1 MDKIFKSKNNKL
13 KKEELSMNKKNLTAV
28 PLPLKI
34 VNDFE
39 KDYPGCYQMC
49 DTLIQKS
56 RKDIAWW
63 DMVYLPIAGTNA
75 IMDNYG
81 YGARCDGSKLHMLYS
96 WCKTK
101 QIFSMDTELV
111 SELIKNTDASS
122 IPVDTLMH
130 VPYNSFY
137 IECSNGNLLNFISY
151 GIKGCFVA
159 FDEDMTEDSPITE
172 KELRIMLVTD
182 NNILIPEYLI
192 LKTGISI
199 AEARKQSRS
208 YNFSKSNCQKFT
220 GNVNL
225 FNEYID
231 AVTNIFASLLNLI
244 LYICCENADI
254 EKDSRQRTYTYRKK
268 GFWLIKGCPREIQK
282 WNVGWRIGKTLR
294 NISSA
299 PKPNTPP
306 ESPEQHRAIC
316 GSPKRPHIRSAHFH
330 HFWTGKKGSAERK
343 LVVHWIP
350 AIAINISTE
359 NELAA
364 TIHKVY

>member
-1 MDKIFKSKNNKL
+1 
-13 KKEELSMNKKNLTAV
+13 MNKKNLTAV

-39 KDYPGCYQMC
+39 KNYPDCYQMC

-137 IECSNGNLLNFISY
+137 IECSNGNLLNFICHS
-151 GIKGCFVA
+151 IKGCFVA
-159 FDEDMTEDSPITE
+159 FDEDMTEESPITE
-172 KELRIMLVTD
+172 KEL
-182 NNILIPEYLI
+182 
-192 LKTGISI
+192 SI

-268 GFWLIKGCPREIQK
+268 GFGLIKGCPREIQK

-299 PKPNTPP
+299 QKPNTPS
-306 ESPEQHRAIC
+306 EAPEQHRAIC

>member
-1 MDKIFKSKNNKL
+1 
-13 KKEELSMNKKNLTAV
+13 MNKKNLTAV

-39 KDYPGCYQMC
+39 KNYPDCYQMC

-137 IECSNGNLLNFISY
+137 IECSNGILLNFICHS
-151 GIKGCFVA
+151 IKECFVA
-159 FDEDMTEDSPITE
+159 FNQNMPIESSVT
-172 KELRIMLVTD
+172 KRELKIKIVTD
-182 NNILIPEYLI
+182 NNIMIPEYLI

-268 GFWLIKGCPREIQK
+268 GFGLIKGCPREIQT
-282 WNVGWRIGKTLR
+282 WNVGWRIG
-294 NISSA
+294 
-299 PKPNTPP
+299 
-306 ESPEQHRAIC
+306 
-316 GSPKRPHIRSAHFH
+316 
-330 HFWTGKKGSAERK
+330 
-343 LVVHWIP
+343 
-350 AIAINISTE
+350 
-359 NELAA
+359 
-364 TIHKVY
+364 

>member
-1 MDKIFKSKNNKL
+1 MYSCFFASC
-13 KKEELSMNKKNLTAV
+13 A
-28 PLPLKI
+28 
-34 VNDFE
+34 
-39 KDYPGCYQMC
+39 
-49 DTLIQKS
+49 
-56 RKDIAWW
+56 
-63 DMVYLPIAGTNA
+63 
-75 IMDNYG
+75 
-81 YGARCDGSKLHMLYS
+81 LYS
-96 WCKTK
+96 WSTSIIA
-101 QIFSMDTELV
+101 QESLLT
-111 SELIKNTDASS
+111 SKNLACIHRAKDLFLLCRNPHARLPGMPKAWNT
-122 IPVDTLMH
+122 V
-130 VPYNSFY
+130 
-137 IECSNGNLLNFISY
+137 NLL
-151 GIKGCFVA
+151 KTGCHI
-159 FDEDMTEDSPITE
+159 PITE
-172 KELRIMLVTD
+172 KELRIMLVTN

-231 AVTNIFASLLNLI
+231 AVTNIFTSLLNLI
-244 LYICCENADI
+244 LYICCENADR

-268 GFWLIKGCPREIQK
+268 GSGLIKGCPREIQK

-299 PKPNTPP
+299 QKPNTPP

-343 LVVHWIP
+343 LVVHWI
-350 AIAINISTE
+350 
-359 NELAA
+359 LQ
-364 TIHKVY
+364 